1 MLPVLAPIVMISV
14 WGEGV
19 EKAGGL
25 VDAGAWGGWWPVAVH
40 AVQFAGVAAILLFGS
55 HVLRR
60 VWHTER
66 MPDSAVRDRLKAV
79 CDRSRVRVRDLLLW
93 RTGGTLHNA
102 AVLGVLPPARFI
114 LVTDAMVE
122 SFPEELI
129 EAVAAH
135 EVGHVKRRHLMWLA
149 LATLA
154 AILVVGMGSQ
164 YAAWHAARWAG
175 LLDGPSAWR
184 DALDGAAVTATLAG
198 SLLWFGWV
206 SRRFEWQADAFAAG
220 DLARAG
226 GEAESGRVTAE
237 AAGRVM
243 EALGL
248 VAAYNGLAPTRFM
261 WRHGSIR
268 TRQRRLRELVG
279 VPMAGLPIDREVAR
293 IKAVTVL
300 GLVAAACIVVVESVR
315 SA

>member
-1 MLPVLAPIVMISV
+1 
-14 WGEGV
+14 
-19 EKAGGL
+19 
-25 VDAGAWGGWWPVAVH
+25 
-40 AVQFAGVAAILLFGS
+40 
-55 HVLRR
+55 
-60 VWHTER
+60 
-66 MPDSAVRDRLKAV
+66 
-79 CDRSRVRVRDLLLW
+79 
-93 RTGGTLHNA
+93 
-102 AVLGVLPPARFI
+102 
-114 LVTDAMVE
+114 
-122 SFPEELI
+122 
-129 EAVAAH
+129 
-135 EVGHVKRRHLMWLA
+135 
-149 LATLA
+149 
-154 AILVVGMGSQ
+154 
-164 YAAWHAARWAG
+164 
-175 LLDGPSAWR
+175 
-184 DALDGAAVTATLAG
+184 LDGAAVTATLAG